1 MPVQGGEFAVTSD
14 VDGEPCVAFDGCAV
28 AVVEVD
34 VVETESFDSQV
45 GQRLSKAVGYQ
56 RNDAP
61 QDVTVTLPSRVF
73 ISHRPDSKGKLF
85 CSAGSDDVVDVF
97 TVVSEVGAQVSFAG
111 SSGFRVRDAVS
122 DCRVLVMNE
131 GRALGEDRS
140 SSTRLSPKALSCNLP
155 FLPRR
160 VPSLMS
166 FAALSSS
173 ASTSPALTSPMM
185 TSLSSKP
192 HYENLLGTA
201 PSAVLKAGCV
211 TT

>member
-1 MPVQGGEFAVTSD
+1 MPFERGGRIKQSLGGGVLGYSECNSLGSDLHRCVYLNLITTTS
-14 VDGEPCVAFDGCAV
+14 
-28 AVVEVD
+28 
-34 VVETESFDSQV
+34 
-45 GQRLSKAVGYQ
+45 
-56 RNDAP
+56 
-61 QDVTVTLPSRVF
+61 
-73 ISHRPDSKGKLF
+73 ISPDSERRKLTRRER
-85 CSAGSDDVVDVF
+85 VEIWRKRQ
-97 TVVSEVGAQVSFAG
+97 TG

-192 HYENLLGTA
+192 HHENLSGTA

>member
-1 MPVQGGEFAVTSD
+1 MPGAGVWVQK
-14 VDGEPCVAFDGCAV
+14 
-28 AVVEVD
+28 
-34 VVETESFDSQV
+34 
-45 GQRLSKAVGYQ
+45 R
-56 RNDAP
+56 
-61 QDVTVTLPSRVF
+61 
-73 ISHRPDSKGKLF
+73 
-85 CSAGSDDVVDVF
+85 
-97 TVVSEVGAQVSFAG
+97 G

>member
-1 MPVQGGEFAVTSD
+1 MAMIID
-14 VDGEPCVAFDGCAV
+14 
-28 AVVEVD
+28 
-34 VVETESFDSQV
+34 ETIDIC
-45 GQRLSKAVGYQ
+45 QRRS
-56 RNDAP
+56 
-61 QDVTVTLPSRVF
+61 S
-73 ISHRPDSKGKLF
+73 
-85 CSAGSDDVVDVF
+85 SAW
-97 TVVSEVGAQVSFAG
+97 AKYG